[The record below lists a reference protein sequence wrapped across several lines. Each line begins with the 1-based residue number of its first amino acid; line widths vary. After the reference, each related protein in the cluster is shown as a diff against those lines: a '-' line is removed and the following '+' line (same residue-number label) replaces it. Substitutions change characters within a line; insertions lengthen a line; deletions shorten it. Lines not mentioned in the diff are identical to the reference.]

1 MTGGP
6 RHLAADVVDRLQ
18 LAASETDS
26 AVELRY
32 LVLSILDDAIRD
44 LIVVDPVSR
53 GIKNLGFFISHGL
66 NLYLDSVND

>member
-1 MTGGP
+1 MRQIAT
-6 RHLAADVVDRLQ
+6 
-18 LAASETDS
+18 
-26 AVELRY
+26 VELRH
-32 LVLSILDDAIRD
+32 LVLTILDGAIRD